1 MKNVMIAVMGMAA
14 CAASPAFAQ
23 STGTVTIDG
32 SVAPRCL
39 FTTPSASI
47 ELNEMALSGTGTTA
61 GKLNTSV
68 VNGKTRTLVGWCNG
82 SASTMSVK
90 AEALTLTGSTG
101 TIPTGFDRT
110 VNYTATAVANSVNA
124 TDTSTDGDPG
134 ESKAVGLFTGNV
146 VVTLSSSST
155 PTNGLLVAGAYNGQ
169 VLVNLSAAIAL
180 PPVDPAT

>member
-1 MKNVMIAVMGMAA
+1 MKNLIIAAMGIAA

-39 FTTPSASI
+39 FTTPSATI
-47 ELNEMALSGTGTTA
+47 TLGEMALSGTGTTA
-61 GKLNTSV
+61 GKLDAGV

-82 SASTMSVK
+82 SASKMSVK

-110 VNYTATAVANSVNA
+110 VNYTATAVANSVSVN
-124 TDTSTDGDPG
+124 DLSTTVDASL
-134 ESKAVGLFTGNV
+134 EKTVGLFTGNV
-146 VVTLSSSST
+146 VVTLSSATT
-155 PTNGLLVAGAYNGQ
+155 PTSGLLVAGDYNGQ

-180 PPVDPAT
+180 PPVTSA

>member
-1 MKNVMIAVMGMAA
+1 MKNLMIAVMGMAA

-39 FTTPSASI
+39 FTTPSATI
-47 ELNEMALSGTGTTA
+47 TLGEMDLSNTGTTA
-61 GKLNTSV
+61 GKLDAAV

-101 TIPTGFDRT
+101 SIPTGFDRT
-110 VNYTATAVANSVNA
+110 VNYTATAVANSVSA
-124 TDTSTDGDPG
+124 IDSSTTAAASSDQT
-134 ESKAVGLFTGNV
+134 VGLFTGNV

-155 PTNGLLVAGAYNGQ
+155 PTSGLLVAGDYNGR

-180 PPVDPAT
+180 PPVL

>member
-1 MKNVMIAVMGMAA
+1 MKNLMIAVMGIAA
-14 CAASPAFAQ
+14 CVASPAFAQ

-61 GKLNTSV
+61 GKLNTAV

-82 SASTMSVK
+82 SASTMSVE
-90 AEALTLTGSTG
+90 AQALTLTGSAG
-101 TIPTGFDRT
+101 TIPTGFDTT
-110 VNYTATAVANSVNA
+110 VNYTATAVAKGVSA
-124 TDTSTDGDPG
+124 THTSTDEDAGD
-134 ESKAVGLFTGNV
+134 EETVGLFTGNV
-146 VVTLSSSST
+146 VVTLSSAST
-155 PTNGLLVAGAYNGQ
+155 PTSGLLVAGDYNGQ

-180 PPVDPAT
+180 PPVTSE